1 MQFKIDFDIDFDI
14 EQCDVNNDI
23 QFLEVKDYIKPHS
36 KVLKLQ
42 KTRKYCTYSRG
53 GCTCGCI
60 AKERVPQFL
69 KHEIKS
75 RRTRNKTNIARCVK
89 NGDLDDYHSSHV
101 KTIYKR
107 ACVRNDVG
115 IYAKKNHI
123 SYEKAIE
130 ATE

>member
-1 MQFKIDFDIDFDI
+1 MDFSSDYGI
-14 EQCDVNNDI
+14 EKCDVNNVLDYP
-23 QFLEVKDYIKPHS
+23 EVKDYIKPHS

-53 GCTCGCI
+53 GCPCGCI
-60 AKERVPQFL
+60 AKERVPQYL
-69 KHEIKS
+69 KHEIRS

-89 NGDLDDYHSSHV
+89 NGDLDDYHSSYV

-107 ACVRNDVG
+107 ACVKNDVG

-123 SYEKAIE
+123 SYEKAME
-130 ATE
+130 VAK